1 MGVLLYK
8 IAIMKDL
15 QKIREWLS
23 SVGADPNKLD
33 EKGCYGGSLDL
44 SSVTSLPDGF
54 NPTVGG
60 YLYLRSVTKHINK
73 KVSIPTVFHWEWRGR
88 RFIKADDIFQ
98 EVVSQ
103 RGNVYRVKN
112 IGSKDVTYLVT
123 DGNDRWSHGK
133 TLKEAKEDLIYK
145 ISNRDT
151 SRYESLTLDDV
162 LTRAEAIECYRVITG
177 ACAQGTK
184 AFVTSLLEVKDEYT
198 IREIITLTEGRYGSQ
213 AFKDYFNK

>member
-1 MGVLLYK
+1 
-8 IAIMKDL
+8 MKDV
-15 QKIREWLS
+15 QKMREWLR

-33 EKGCYGGSLDL
+33 EKGCYGGYLDL
-44 SSVTSLPDGF
+44 GNNNMSEVTFPEGM
-54 NPTVGG
+54 TIGG
-60 YLYLRSVTKHINK
+60 YLYLGNNNLSEVVTPP
-73 KVSIPTVFHWEWRGR
+73 PTKPAPSALHWEWRGR
-88 RFIKADDIFQ
+88 RFIKADGIFQ

-103 RGNVYRVKN
+103 RGSVYRVKS

-145 ISNRDT
+145 ISNRDK

-184 AFVTSLLEVKDEYT
+184 AFVTSLPKVKDEYT
-198 IREIITLTEGRYGSQ
+198 IREIITLTEGRYGGQ
-213 AFKDYFNK
+213 TFKDYFNK

>member
-1 MGVLLYK
+1 
-8 IAIMKDL
+8 MKDI
-15 QKIREWLS
+15 QKMREWLR

-33 EKGCYGGSLDL
+33 EKGYYGGSLYL
-44 SSVTSLPDGF
+44 RSVTSLPDGF

-60 YLYLRSVTKHINK
+60 YLDLRSVTKHINK
-73 KVSIPTVFHWEWRGR
+73 EVSIPSVFHWKWRGR
-88 RFIKADDIFQ
+88 IFIKADGIFQ

-162 LTRAEAIECYRVITG
+162 LTRAEVIECYRVITG

-184 AFVTSLLEVKDEYT
+184 AFVTSLLKVKDKYT
-198 IREIITLTEGRYGSQ
+198 VREIITLTEGQYGGQ
-213 AFKDYFNK
+213 TFKDYFNK